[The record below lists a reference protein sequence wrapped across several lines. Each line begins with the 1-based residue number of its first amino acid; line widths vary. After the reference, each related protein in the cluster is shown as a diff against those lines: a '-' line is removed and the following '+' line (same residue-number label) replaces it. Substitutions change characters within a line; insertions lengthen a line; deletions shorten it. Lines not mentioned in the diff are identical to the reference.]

1 MKKARKLVLLVA
13 CTLMIGV
20 LAGCGAKFDAS
31 KYVQA
36 QMDNSY
42 KNDSSLVVELKYATE
57 EEAQKVYEDEIDTLV
72 DNFFLGVSV
81 SDDVKSRYAEIFKD
95 MLGKAKY
102 TVNESEKQSDGS
114 YTVAVEY
121 QQLKLFQPTMDKLT
135 ENADKIDVSD
145 LDGYFNM
152 MADYMEEIL
161 AGDIEYGEAQKMD
174 VHIEIVNKT
183 YTLNNTD
190 LQTLNNGLFDFSAV
204 SGN

>member
-42 KNDSSLVVELKYATE
+42 KNDSSFVVELKYATE

-95 MLGKAKY
+95 SFSLNMSPSESLGFM
-102 TVNESEKQSDGS
+102 
-114 YTVAVEY
+114 
-121 QQLKLFQPTMDKLT
+121 KL
-135 ENADKIDVSD
+135 
-145 LDGYFNM
+145 
-152 MADYMEEIL
+152 
-161 AGDIEYGEAQKMD
+161 
-174 VHIEIVNKT
+174 
-183 YTLNNTD
+183 
-190 LQTLNNGLFDFSAV
+190 
-204 SGN
+204 

>member
-57 EEAQKVYEDEIDTLV
+57 EEAQKVYEDEIDTLG

>member
-42 KNDSSLVVELKYATE
+42 KNDSSLVVELKYTTE